1 MIPAVIP
8 PLTGLSVLV
17 TRPAPQAE
25 LLATSIRANGGDAWV
40 LPAIDIRPLTA
51 TTAGEYDLVVFVST
65 NAVEHG
71 AKIITRAA
79 TTRIA
84 AIGKATAAALEAI
97 EWKVDVVPER
107 GFTSESLLA
116 HPELAPQ
123 PGSRVLI
130 VRGTGGREVL
140 QQTFVAQGLAV
151 DRLDVYERVLP
162 QIDTARRDAI
172 ESDWLAGDIP
182 VATATSVETLSN
194 LLALLSEQ
202 GRESLRRAPIVVPS
216 PRVREAAADL
226 GFSGPCIVAPGADD
240 ASIIGALS
248 QWHTRARVAA

>member
-1 MIPAVIP
+1 LIPAVIP

-17 TRPAPQAE
+17 TRPAPQADA
-25 LLATSIRANGGDAWV
+25 LATSIRANGGDAWV

-51 TTAGEYDLVVFVST
+51 TAAGDYDLIVFVST

-71 AKIITRAA
+71 AKVIARST

-107 GFTSESLLA
+107 GFTSESLLS
-116 HPELAPQ
+116 HPELTPQ

-130 VRGTGGREVL
+130 VRGIGGREVL
-140 QQTFVAQGLAV
+140 QQTFVAQGLTV

-162 QIDTARRDAI
+162 QIDATRRDAL
-172 ESDWLAGDIP
+172 ESNWLAGDIP

-194 LLALLSEQ
+194 LLALLGEQ
-202 GRESLRRAPIVVPS
+202 GRESLKQAPIVVPS

-226 GFSGPCIVAPGADD
+226 GLSGPCIIAPGADD

-248 QWHTRARVAA
+248 QWHARARIAA